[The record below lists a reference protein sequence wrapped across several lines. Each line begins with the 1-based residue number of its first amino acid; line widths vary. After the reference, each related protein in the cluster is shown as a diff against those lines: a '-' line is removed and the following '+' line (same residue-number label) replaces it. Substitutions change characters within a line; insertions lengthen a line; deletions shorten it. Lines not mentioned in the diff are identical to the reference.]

1 MVNNKGEE
9 VGIIYGWYN
18 TLTDMWYVGQTVRPE
33 DRFKSHI
40 ILSENND
47 KSYFHKAL
55 RKYSL
60 ENWVYCVLEDNVLRA
75 NLNMREMDW
84 IEYYDSYYSGYN
96 LTLGGGGSV
105 SRICTEETK
114 KKISAAKVGKP
125 LSEQA
130 KQRMRESRK
139 GKPSPMQGKHHSEET
154 KKRLSEIEKGA
165 GNPFYG
171 RHHSEETRKKI
182 SEYHK
187 GLIGEKNPF
196 YGRHHTEES
205 KRKMSEARKGKT
217 GLKGPKNGMYGK
229 PAPNRKQVSKYD
241 LNNNYIQTY
250 NSIKDAIKENPKAV
264 HLNDVCKGLRK
275 QAGGFIWK
283 YAS

>member
-55 RKYSL
+55 RKYPL
-60 ENWVYCVLEDNVLRA
+60 DNWVYCVLEDNILRA

-114 KKISAAKVGKP
+114 KKISDAKVGKP

-130 KQRMRESRK
+130 KQRMSESRK

-165 GNPFYG
+165 G
-171 RHHSEETRKKI
+171 
-182 SEYHK
+182 
-187 GLIGEKNPF
+187 NPF

>member
-1 MVNNKGEE
+1 MLNTKST
-9 VGIIYGWYN
+9 GIIYGWYN
-18 TLTDMWYVGQTVRPE
+18 TLTDMWYIGQTVRPE

-55 RKYSL
+55 RKYPL

-114 KKISAAKVGKP
+114 KKISDAKVGKH

-130 KQRMRESRK
+130 KQRMSESRK
-139 GKPSPMQGKHHSEET
+139 GKPSGMKGKHHSEET

-241 LNNNYIQTY
+241 INNNYIQTY

>member
-1 MVNNKGEE
+1 MINNKGEE
-9 VGIIYGWYN
+9 VGIIYGWYC
-18 TLTDMWYVGQTVRPE
+18 TVTDMWYVGQTVRPE

-55 RKYSL
+55 RKYPL
-60 ENWVYCVLEDNVLRA
+60 ENWVYCVLEDNILRE
-75 NLNMREMDW
+75 NLNMKEIDW
-84 IEYYDSYYSGYN
+84 IEYYDSFYSWYN

-105 SRICTEETK
+105 SRICTEET
-114 KKISAAKVGKP
+114 
-125 LSEQA
+125 
-130 KQRMRESRK
+130 
-139 GKPSPMQGKHHSEET
+139 
-154 KKRLSEIEKGA
+154 
-165 GNPFYG
+165 
-171 RHHSEETRKKI
+171 RKKI

-187 GLIGEKNPF
+187 WLIGEKNPF

-205 KRKMSEARKGKT
+205 KRKMSEARKGNT